1 MSQEPLTSWSMR
13 EDKVDDSSLPHA
25 ADGLDARDLAGQL
38 FVHGVLIAAH
48 PRRTVFN
55 DDAVASIMA
64 AVAAPPRRKNRHGWV
79 HVAAAALL
87 LCAFAWPFLFVE
99 NLPEARASVLR
110 GAQLLGEDVDR
121 RFAVEAIAVSEH
133 GVGQNHQQFQL
144 TARPGK
150 RFLVEGSLELGPIR
164 FAAMRFGC
172 DGRQVW
178 FHSFGEQG
186 SFGEKGSLGEKGD
199 LPEVRRAGPLD
210 EAPSLLRGIGNVL
223 DLGLLDVHSFVRE
236 LSDQFELE
244 TKARVTDSGGQRLLH
259 VVAKGGPVRTGFR
272 LHQADLWC
280 CERTGCIVRLEVR
293 ADDGF
298 GRVQQLNFV
307 DQGPMPVDA
316 SIYERP
322 W

>member
-13 EDKVDDSSLPHA
+13 EETVDDSSLPHA

-38 FVHGVLIAAH
+38 FVHGVLLAAH
-48 PRRTVFN
+48 PRRSAA
-55 DDAVASIMA
+55 DADTIASIMS
-64 AVAAPPRRKNRHGWV
+64 VVSAPPRIPRRHGWV
-79 HVAAAALL
+79 RVAAAALL
-87 LCAFAWPFLFVE
+87 LCAFSWPFLFVE

-121 RFAVEAIAVSEH
+121 RFAVEAVAVSEH
-133 GVGQNHQQFQL
+133 GVGQNRQQFQL

-172 DGRQVW
+172 DGKQVW
-178 FHSFGEQG
+178 FHSFGDT
-186 SFGEKGSLGEKGD
+186 GELA
-199 LPEVRRAGPLD
+199 EVRRAGSLD

-223 DLGLLDVHSFVRE
+223 DLGLLDVHSFVSK
-236 LSDQFELE
+236 LPDQFTLE
-244 TKARVTDSGGQRLLH
+244 TKARVTDTSGQKLLH
-259 VVAKGGPVRTGFR
+259 VVATGGPSRQGFH
-272 LHQADLWC
+272 LHRADLWC
-280 CERTGCIVRLEVR
+280 CEKTGCIVRLEVR
-293 ADDGF
+293 ADDGL
-298 GRVQQLNFV
+298 GRIQQLNFV

-316 SIYERP
+316 SIYDRP